1 MPQDTFKSLRDF
13 TPSPGKSGKYYSL
26 AALEGAGLGK
36 ISRLPRSIRVV
47 LEALL
52 RQCDGKKITE
62 EHVKQLAAWQA
73 NGARTTEIPFIVVRI
88 VLQDLIGFGTL
99 NDLSAMRNAA
109 ARLGVPPGNI
119 EPLVPVDVV
128 VDHSVEID
136 VHNSPDA
143 VQRNQEIEF
152 KRNAER
158 YLFVKWA
165 QGAFKTVRVVPP
177 GNGIIHQINMEYL
190 SKGVWEKDGVYFP
203 DTVFGTDSHT
213 TMVNG
218 IGIVAWG
225 VGGIEAEAGMLG
237 QPNAFLTP
245 DVVGCHM
252 TGRLREGVTATD
264 LALTVTELM
273 RKAKVVGKFVEFYGE
288 GATNLTAADRCTVAN
303 MAPEYGATMGY
314 FPVDE
319 KTIEYFRTTGR
330 DAALVSAIEAYY
342 KAQGMWGMPKKG
354 EIDYSQVIELDLNS
368 IVPSLSG
375 PKRPQDRVSLPD
387 LGSNFDMLF
396 AAPTDKNGYARPAAD
411 LTRREATGHAFDV
424 GHGDVLIASITS
436 CTNTSNPAL
445 LIAAGLLAKRAAEK
459 GLMPHPRIK
468 TSLAPGSKVVTA
480 YLRDAGL
487 LAPLEKLGFGVVAYG
502 CTTCMGAAG
511 PLDAKIEEAVVS
523 KDLVTAAVL
532 SGNRNF
538 EARVHANLRAN
549 YLASPALVVAY
560 ALAGTVRTDLTKDP
574 LGKDKDGKPVYLKDL
589 WPTDAE
595 VAALLKFASNAEHF
609 RREYGDLSGNKKLW
623 DAIPTI
629 EGAVFKWDAK
639 STFIKEPPFFDG
651 VTKTPGKVTDI
662 TGARALAIL
671 GDSITTDHISPS
683 TKIRPGTPA
692 GKWLEPFKDHPPA
705 DWGHFGVRRCNHE
718 LMVRGTFANVRLR
731 NQVAPG
737 TEGPITKVQ
746 PTGEQMTIFEASEIY
761 RAKNTPLV
769 IFGGDDYGMGS
780 SRDWAAKG
788 VQLLGVRAVIVKS
801 FERIHRANL
810 IGMGVVP
817 LQFKPGTDVKS
828 LNITGTEAFTI
839 EGLAGGNVKPMQDVT
854 MTITRA
860 DGSTQKVPLTL
871 RIDTGIEV
879 DYLKHGGILP
889 YVLRD
894 LVSAAA

>member
-1 MPQDTFKSLRDF
+1 MANDPFKTLRDF
-13 TPSPGKSGKYYSL
+13 TPSKGKAGRYHSL
-26 AALEGAGLGK
+26 AALEAAGFGK

-47 LEALL
+47 LEALV
-52 RQCDGKKITE
+52 RHCDGKLVTE
-62 EHVKQLAAWQA
+62 DHVKALAAWQPK
-73 NGARTTEIPFIVVRI
+73 GKRTSEIPFIVVRI

-99 NDLSAMRNAA
+99 NDLSAMRAA
-109 ARLGVPPGNI
+109 AGRLGLEPGSI

-136 VHNSPDA
+136 VHNTPDA

-190 SKGVWEKDGVYFP
+190 SRGVWEKDGVWFP

-218 IGIVAWG
+218 IGVVAWG

-252 TGRLREGVTATD
+252 TGKLREGVTATD

-273 RKAKVVGKFVEFYGE
+273 RKAKVVGKFVEFFGA
-288 GATNLTAADRCTVAN
+288 GATALTAADRCTVAN
-303 MAPEYGATMGY
+303 MAPEYGATMGF
-314 FPVDE
+314 FPVDD
-319 KTIEYFRTTGR
+319 KTVDYFRTTGR
-330 DAALVSAIEAYY
+330 EPEQVAAIESYY
-342 KAQGMWGMPKKG
+342 KAQDMFGMPKKG
-354 EIDYSQVIELDLNS
+354 EIDYSELIELDLDS
-368 IVPSLSG
+368 VVPSLSG
-375 PKRPQDRVSLPD
+375 PKRPQDRVNLPD
-387 LGSNFDMLF
+387 LGRGFDALF
-396 AAPTDKNGYARPAAD
+396 SAPTDKNGYARPAAD
-411 LTRREATGHAFDV
+411 LTRREPSGHPEFDV
-424 GHGDVLIASITS
+424 GHGDVLISSITS

-445 LIAAGLLAKRAAEK
+445 LIAAGLLAKRAVEK
-459 GLMPHPRIK
+459 GLKVSPRVK
-468 TSLAPGSKVVTA
+468 TSLAPGSKVATA

-487 LAPLEKLGFGVVAYG
+487 LPYLEQLGYGVVAYG

-560 ALAGTVRTDLTKDP
+560 GIAGTVRTDLTKDP
-574 LGKDKDGKPVYLKDL
+574 LGTGADGKPVYLKDV
-589 WPTDAE
+589 WPSDTE
-595 VAALLKFASNAEHF
+595 VASLMKFASNAEHF
-609 RREYGDLSGNKKLW
+609 RREYGDLSGNRKLW
-623 DAIPTI
+623 EAIPTV
-629 EGAVFKWDAK
+629 EGAVYKWDAK

-651 VTKTPGKVTDI
+651 VTRVPGKVSDI
-662 TGARALAIL
+662 QGARALAIL

-683 TKIRPGTPA
+683 TKIKPGTPA
-692 GKWLEPFKDHPPA
+692 GKWLEPFGTPPA
-705 DWGHFGVRRCNHE
+705 EWGHFGVRRCNHE

-731 NQVAPG
+731 NAVAPG
-737 TEGPITKVQ
+737 TEGPITKHQ
-746 PTGEQMTIFEASEIY
+746 PDGAQMTIFEASELY
-761 RAKNTPLV
+761 QKAGTPLV
-769 IFGGDDYGMGS
+769 IFGGEDYGMGS

-788 VQLLGVRAVIVKS
+788 VQLLGVKAVIVKS

-810 IGMGVVP
+810 IGMGVLP

-828 LNITGTEAFTI
+828 LGIDGTETFAV
-839 EGLAGGNVKPMQDVT
+839 EGVAGGDVKPLQDVT
-854 MTITRA
+854 LVITRK
-860 DGSTQKVPLTL
+860 DGAQQRVPLTL
-871 RIDTGIEV
+871 RIDTVIEV

-889 YVLRD
+889 YVLRN
-894 LVSAAA
+894 LLAA

>member
-1 MPQDTFKSLRDF
+1 MPNFTTDTLTSF
-13 TPSPGKSGKYYSL
+13 TPSPGKSGRYHSL
-26 AALEGAGLGK
+26 AALEKAGLGK
-36 ISRLPRSIRVV
+36 ISRLPVSLRIV
-47 LEALL
+47 LESLV
-52 RQCDGKKITE
+52 RNCDGKRVNE
-62 EHVKQLAAWQA
+62 QHVKNLAAWQP
-73 NGARTTEIPFIVVRI
+73 NGKRTSEIPFIVVRI

-99 NDLSAMRNAA
+99 NDLSAMRAA
-109 ARLGVPPGNI
+109 AGRLGVSPDRI

-136 VHNSPDA
+136 VYNAPDA
-143 VQRNQEIEF
+143 VQRNQQIEF

-158 YLFVKWA
+158 YSFVKWA

-190 SKGVWEKDGVYFP
+190 SRGVWEKDGVWFP

-218 IGIVAWG
+218 IGVVAWG

-252 TGRLREGVTATD
+252 TGKLREGVTATD

-288 GATNLTAADRCTVAN
+288 GAAALTAADRCTVAN

-314 FPVDE
+314 FPPDE
-319 KTIEYFRTTGR
+319 KTVDYFRTTGR
-330 DAALVSAIEAYY
+330 EPEQVAAIEAYY
-342 KAQGMWGMPKKG
+342 KAQGLFGMPKHG
-354 EIDYSQVIELDLNS
+354 DIDFTEVISLDLGS

-375 PKRPQDRVSLPD
+375 PKRPQDRVNLPD
-387 LGSNFDMLF
+387 LGRGFDALF
-396 AAPTDKNGYARPAAD
+396 SAPTDKNGYARPAAD
-411 LTRREATGHAFDV
+411 LTRREPSGHAEFDV
-424 GHGDVLIASITS
+424 GHGDVLISSITS

-445 LIAAGLLAKRAAEK
+445 LIAAGLLAKRAVEK
-459 GLMPHPRIK
+459 GLTVSSRVK
-468 TSLAPGSKVVTA
+468 TSLAPGSKVVTD
-480 YLRDAGL
+480 YLRDTGL
-487 LAPLEKLGFGVVAYG
+487 LPYLEKLGYGVVAYG

-560 ALAGTVRTDLTKDP
+560 GIAGTVRTDLTKDP
-574 LGKDKDGKPVYLKDL
+574 LGTGSDGKPVYLKDV

-595 VAALLKFASNAEHF
+595 VSSLLKFAANPEHF
-609 RREYGDLSGNKKLW
+609 RREYGDLSGAKELW

-629 EGAVFKWDAK
+629 EGAVYKWDAK
-639 STFIKEPPFFDG
+639 STFIKEPPFFEG
-651 VTKTPGKVTDI
+651 VTRVPGKVIDVK
-662 TGARALAIL
+662 GARALAIL

-683 TKIRPGTPA
+683 TKIKTGTPA
-692 GKWLEPFKDHPPA
+692 GKWLEGYNSPPSE
-705 DWGHFGVRRCNHE
+705 WGHFGVRRCNHE

-737 TEGPITKVQ
+737 TEGPITKHQ
-746 PTGEQMTIFEASEIY
+746 PDGAQMTIFEASELY
-761 RAKNTPLV
+761 QATGTPLV

-788 VQLLGVRAVIVKS
+788 VQLLGVKAVIVKS

-810 IGMGVVP
+810 IGMGVLP
-817 LQFKPGTDVKS
+817 LQFKPGDGVQSLKIDGTETFDIEGVNNGDVKP
-828 LNITGTEAFTI
+828 L
-839 EGLAGGNVKPMQDVT
+839 QDVT
-854 MTITRA
+854 LVITRK
-860 DGSTQKVPLTL
+860 DGAEQRVPLTL

-879 DYLKHGGILP
+879 DYLQHGGILP
-889 YVLRD
+889 YVLRQI
-894 LVSAAA
+894 VAAAA

>member
-1 MPQDTFKSLRDF
+1 MANDLFNTLTEF
-13 TPSPGKSGKYYSL
+13 TPFPGTTARYHSL
-26 AALEGAGLGK
+26 AALEAAGLGK
-36 ISRLPRSIRVV
+36 ISRMPRSLRVV
-47 LEALL
+47 LEALV
-52 RQCDGKKITE
+52 RHCDGKRVTE
-62 EHVKQLAAWQA
+62 QHVRSLAAWKA
-73 NGARTTEIPFIVVRI
+73 EAARTTEIPFIVVRI

-99 NDLSAMRNAA
+99 NDLSAMRAA
-109 ARLGVPPGNI
+109 AERLGVPPGSI

-136 VHNSPDA
+136 VHGRPDA

-190 SKGVWEKDGVYFP
+190 SHGVWEKDGVYFP

-218 IGIVAWG
+218 IGVVAWG

-252 TGRLREGVTATD
+252 TGKLREGVTATD

-273 RKAKVVGKFVEFYGE
+273 RKAKVVGRFVEFFGE
-288 GATNLTAADRCTVAN
+288 GAAALTAADRCTVAN

-319 KTIEYFRTTGR
+319 KTIEYFGSTGR
-330 DAALVSAIEAYY
+330 PRELVSAIDAYY
-342 KAQGMWGMPKKG
+342 RAQGMFGMPAKG
-354 EIDYSQVIELDLNS
+354 EIDYTRVIELDLGS

-375 PKRPQDRVSLPD
+375 PKRPQDRVSLPE
-387 LGSNFDMLF
+387 LGRSFDTLF
-396 AAPTDKNGYARPAAD
+396 AAPADKNGYARPVAD
-411 LTRREATGHAFDV
+411 LVRREPTGHAFDV

-445 LIAAGLLAKRAAEK
+445 LIAAGLLAKRAVEK

-487 LAPLEKLGFGVVAYG
+487 LPYLEKLGFGVVAYG
-502 CTTCMGAAG
+502 CTTCMGASG

-523 KDLVTAAVL
+523 KDLVTCAVL

-549 YLASPALVVAY
+549 YLASPPLVVAY

-574 LGKDKDGKPVYLKDL
+574 LGIGSDGKPVYLKDL
-589 WPTDAE
+589 WPSDAE
-595 VAALLKFASNAEHF
+595 VAALLRFTSNAEHF
-609 RREYGDLSGNKKLW
+609 RREYADLSGNKKLW
-623 DAIPTI
+623 DAVPTV
-629 EGAVFKWDAK
+629 EGAVYKWDDR
-639 STFIKEPPFFDG
+639 STFIKEPPFFEG
-651 VTKTPGKVTDI
+651 VTRTPGAVTDI
-662 TGARALAIL
+662 VAARALAIL

-683 TKIRPGTPA
+683 SPIRPGTPA
-692 GKWLEPFKDHPPA
+692 GKWLSNFDAPPSE
-705 DWGHFGVRRCNHE
+705 WGHFGVRRCNHE

-731 NQVAPG
+731 NAVAPG
-737 TEGPITKVQ
+737 TEGPVTKVQ
-746 PTGEQMTIFEASEIY
+746 PGGEQMTIFEASEIY

-769 IFGGDDYGMGS
+769 IFGGEDYGMGS

-788 VQLLGVRAVIVKS
+788 VQLLGVKAVIVKS

-817 LQFKPGTDVKS
+817 LQFKPGEDVKA
-828 LNITGTEAFTI
+828 LGIDGTETFTI
-839 EGLAGGNVKPMQDVT
+839 EGLAGG
-854 MTITRA
+854 
-860 DGSTQKVPLTL
+860 
-871 RIDTGIEV
+871 
-879 DYLKHGGILP
+879 
-889 YVLRD
+889 
-894 LVSAAA
+894 

>member
-1 MPQDTFKSLRDF
+1 MAQDTFKTLKEF
-13 TPSPGKSGKYYSL
+13 TPSPGKTGKYHSL
-26 AALEGAGLGK
+26 AALEAAGLGK

-47 LEALL
+47 LEALV
-52 RQCDGKKITE
+52 RHCDGKRVTE
-62 EHVKQLAAWQA
+62 EHVKALAAWQA
-73 NGARTTEIPFIVVRI
+73 NGKRTSEIPFIVVRI

-99 NDLSAMRNAA
+99 NDLSAMRAA
-109 ARLGVPPGNI
+109 AERLGMPPGNI

-136 VHNSPDA
+136 VYNRPDA
-143 VQRNQEIEF
+143 VQVNQEIEF

-158 YLFVKWA
+158 YSFVKWA

-177 GNGIIHQINMEYL
+177 GNGIIHQINMEHL
-190 SKGVWEKDGVYFP
+190 SRGVWEKDGVWFP

-218 IGIVAWG
+218 IGVVAWG

-252 TGRLREGVTATD
+252 TGKLREGVTATD

-273 RKAKVVGKFVEFYGE
+273 RKTKVVGKFVEYFGP
-288 GATNLTAADRCTVAN
+288 GAAALTAADRCTVAN

-319 KTIEYFRTTGR
+319 KTVDYFRTTGR
-330 DAALVSAIEAYY
+330 EPELVSAIEAYY
-342 KAQGMWGMPKKG
+342 KAQGVFGMPKKG
-354 EIDYSQVIELDLNS
+354 EIDYSQVIELDLDS

-375 PKRPQDRVSLPD
+375 PKRPQDRVSLPE
-387 LGSNFDMLF
+387 LGRNFDMLF
-396 AAPTDKNGYARPAAD
+396 SAPADKNGYARPAAD
-411 LTRREATGHAFDV
+411 LNRREPTGHDFDV

-445 LIAAGLLAKRAAEK
+445 LLAAGLLAKRAVEK

-487 LAPLEKLGFGVVAYG
+487 LPSLEKLGFGVVAYG

-523 KDLVTAAVL
+523 KDLVTCAVL

-623 DAIPTI
+623 EAIPTVK
-629 EGAVFKWDAK
+629 GAVYQWDAK
-639 STFIKEPPFFDG
+639 STFIKEPPFFEG
-651 VTKTPGKVTDI
+651 VTRTPGKIDDI
-662 TGARALAIL
+662 KSARALAIL

-683 TKIRPGTPA
+683 TKIKPGTPA
-692 GKWLEPFKDHPPA
+692 GKWLEPFKDHPPSE
-705 DWGHFGVRRCNHE
+705 WGHFGVRRCNHE

-731 NQVAPG
+731 NAVAPG
-737 TEGPITKVQ
+737 TEGPMTKHQ
-746 PTGEQMTIFEASEIY
+746 PDGELMTIFDASEKY
-761 RAKNTPLV
+761 RAEKTPLV

-788 VQLLGVRAVIVKS
+788 VQLLGVKAVIVKS

-810 IGMGVVP
+810 IGMGVLP

-828 LNITGTEAFTI
+828 LGINGTETFSI
-839 EGLAGGNVKPMQDVT
+839 EGINGGNVKPLQDVN
-854 MTITRA
+854 MVITRA

-871 RIDTGIEV
+871 RIDTVIEV

-889 YVLRD
+889 YVLRE
-894 LVSAAA
+894 LLAAA

>member
-1 MPQDTFKSLRDF
+1 
-13 TPSPGKSGKYYSL
+13 
-26 AALEGAGLGK
+26 
-36 ISRLPRSIRVV
+36 VV
-47 LEALL
+47 LEALV
-52 RQCDGKKITE
+52 RHCDGRRVTE
-62 EHVKQLAAWQA
+62 EHVKALAAWKA
-73 NGARTTEIPFIVVRI
+73 KGERTTEIPFIVVRI

-99 NDLSAMRNAA
+99 NDLSAMRAA
-109 ARLGVPPGNI
+109 AERLGVPPGNI

-136 VHNSPDA
+136 VHNRPDA

-190 SKGVWEKDGVYFP
+190 SQGVWEKDGVYFP

-252 TGRLREGVTATD
+252 TGKLREGVTATD

-273 RKAKVVGKFVEFYGE
+273 RKAKVVGQFVEFFGE
-288 GATNLTAADRCTVAN
+288 GAAALTAADRCTVAN

-319 KTIEYFRTTGR
+319 KTIEYFSTTGR
-330 DAALVSAIEAYY
+330 PRELVSAIEAYY
-342 KAQGMWGMPKKG
+342 RAQGLFGMPAKG
-354 EIDYSQVIELDLNS
+354 EIDYTRVLELDLSS

-387 LGSNFDMLF
+387 LGRNFDTLF
-396 AAPTDKNGYARPAAD
+396 SAPTDKNGYARAASD
-411 LTRREATGHAFDV
+411 LTRREPTGHDFDV

-468 TSLAPGSKVVTA
+468 TSLAPGSRVVTA

-487 LAPLEKLGFGVVAYG
+487 LTPLEKLGFGVVAYG

-511 PLDAKIEEAVVS
+511 PLDAKIEETVVS
-523 KDLVTAAVL
+523 KDLVTCAVL

-560 ALAGTVRTDLTKDP
+560 ALAGTVRTDLNKDP
-574 LGKDKDGKPVYLKDL
+574 LGVGSDGEPVYLKDL

-595 VAALLKFASNAEHF
+595 VASLLRYAANAEHF
-609 RREYGDLSGNKKLW
+609 RREYSDLSGNKKLW
-623 DAIPTI
+623 DAIPTV
-629 EGAVFKWDAK
+629 EGAVYKWDDK

-651 VTKTPGKVTDI
+651 VTRTPGAVSDI
-662 TGARALAIL
+662 VGARALAIL

-683 TKIRPGTPA
+683 TTIRPGTPA
-692 GKWLEPFKDHPPA
+692 GKWLSNFDAPPSE
-705 DWGHFGVRRCNHE
+705 WGHFGVRRCNHE

-737 TEGPITKVQ
+737 TEGPMTKVH
-746 PTGEQMTIFEASEIY
+746 PTGELTTIFEASEIY

-769 IFGGDDYGMGS
+769 IFGGEDYGMGS

-788 VQLLGVRAVIVKS
+788 VQLLGVKAVIVKS

-817 LQFKPGTDVKS
+817 LQFKPGVDVKTLGIDGS
-828 LNITGTEAFTI
+828 ETFTI
-839 EGLAGGNVKPMQDVT
+839 EGLAGGNVQPMQDIV
-854 MTITRA
+854 MTIKRA
-860 DGSTQKVPLTL
+860 DGSVQKVTLTL

-879 DYLKHGGILP
+879 EYLKHGGLLP

-894 LVSAAA
+894 LLAAA

>member
-1 MPQDTFKSLRDF
+1 MAKDTFKTLKEF
-13 TPSPGKSGKYYSL
+13 TPSPGKTGKYHSL
-26 AALEGAGLGK
+26 AALEAAGLGK

-47 LEALL
+47 LEALV
-52 RQCDGKKITE
+52 RHCDGKRVSE
-62 EHVKQLAAWQA
+62 EHVKALAAWQP
-73 NGARTTEIPFIVVRI
+73 NGKRTAEIPFIVVRI

-99 NDLSAMRNAA
+99 NDLSAMRAA
-109 ARLGVPPGNI
+109 AERLGMPPGNI
-119 EPLVPVDVV
+119 EPLVSVDVV

-136 VHNSPDA
+136 VYNRPDA

-158 YLFVKWA
+158 YSFVKWA

-177 GNGIIHQINMEYL
+177 GNGIIHQINMEHL
-190 SKGVWEKDGVYFP
+190 SRGVFEKDGVWFP

-252 TGRLREGVTATD
+252 TGKLREGVTATD

-273 RKAKVVGKFVEFYGE
+273 RKTKVVGKFVEYF
-288 GATNLTAADRCTVAN
+288 GAGAAALTAADRCTVAN

-319 KTIEYFRTTGR
+319 KTVDYFRTTGR
-330 DAALVSAIEAYY
+330 ESEQVAAIEAYY
-342 KAQGMWGMPKKG
+342 KAQGMFGMPKTG
-354 EIDYSQVIELDLNS
+354 EIDYSQIIELDLDS

-375 PKRPQDRVSLPD
+375 PKRPQDRVSLPE
-387 LGSNFDMLF
+387 LGRNFDMLF
-396 AAPTDKNGYARPAAD
+396 SAPADKNGYARPAAD
-411 LTRREATGHAFDV
+411 LNRREPTGHDFDV

-445 LIAAGLLAKRAAEK
+445 LLAAGLLAQRAIDK

-468 TSLAPGSKVVTA
+468 TSLAPGSKVATA

-487 LAPLEKLGFGVVAYG
+487 LSSLEKLGFGVVAYG
-502 CTTCMGAAG
+502 CTTCMGASG

-523 KDLVTAAVL
+523 KDLVTCAVL

-549 YLASPALVVAY
+549 YLASPALVIAY

-574 LGKDKDGKPVYLKDL
+574 LGKDKAGKPVYLKDL

-595 VAALLKFASNAEHF
+595 VAALLKFASNADNF
-609 RREYGDLSGNKKLW
+609 RREYGDMSGNKKLW
-623 DAIPTI
+623 EAIPTVK
-629 EGAVFKWDAK
+629 GAVYEWDEK
-639 STFIKEPPFFDG
+639 STFIKEPPFFEG
-651 VTKTPGKVTDI
+651 VTRKLDKIDDI
-662 TGARALAIL
+662 KGARALAIL
-671 GDSITTDHISPS
+671 GDMITTDHISPS
-683 TKIRPGTPA
+683 TKIKPGTPA
-692 GKWLEPFKDHPPA
+692 GKWLEPYGTPPSE
-705 DWGHFGVRRCNHE
+705 WGHFGVRRCNHE

-731 NQVAPG
+731 NAVAPG

-746 PTGEQMTIFEASEIY
+746 PGGEQMTIFEASEIY
-761 RAKNTPLV
+761 RAKKTPLV
-769 IFGGDDYGMGS
+769 IFGGDDFGMGS

-788 VQLLGVRAVIVKS
+788 ILLLGVRAVIVKS

-810 IGMGVVP
+810 IGMGVLP
-817 LQFKPGTDVKS
+817 LQFKPGESVQS
-828 LNITGTEAFTI
+828 LKIDGTESFSI
-839 EGLAGGNVKPMQDVT
+839 EGINGGNVKPLQDVT
-854 MTITRA
+854 MVITRA
-860 DGSTQKVPLTL
+860 DGSTQRVTLTL

-889 YVLRD
+889 YVLRE
-894 LVSAAA
+894 LLAAA

>member
-1 MPQDTFKSLRDF
+1 MAQDTFKTLCDF
-13 TPSPGKSGKYYSL
+13 TPAPGKSGKYHSL
-26 AALEGAGLGK
+26 AALEAAGLGK

-47 LEALL
+47 LEALV

-62 EHVKQLAAWQA
+62 DHVKALAAWQA

-109 ARLGVPPGNI
+109 ARLGIAPSKI

-136 VHNSPDA
+136 VYNTPDA

-165 QGAFKTVRVVPP
+165 QGAFKTVRVIPP
-177 GNGIIHQINMEYL
+177 GNGIIHQINMEHL
-190 SKGVWEKDGVYFP
+190 SRGVWEKDGLYFP

-252 TGRLREGVTATD
+252 TGKLREGVTATD

-273 RKAKVVGKFVEFYGE
+273 RKAKVVGKFVEFYGA
-288 GATNLTAADRCTVAN
+288 GATALTAADRCTVAN

-319 KTIEYFRTTGR
+319 KTVEYFKTTGR
-330 DAALVSAIEAYY
+330 DPELVSTIEAYY
-342 KAQGMWGMPKKG
+342 KAQGMWGMPKAG
-354 EIDYSQVIELDLNS
+354 DIDYTQVIELDLNT

-396 AAPTDKNGYARPAAD
+396 SAPTDKNGYARPAAD
-411 LTRREATGHAFDV
+411 LTRREATGHDFDV

-445 LIAAGLLAKRAAEK
+445 LLAAGLLAKRAVEK

-468 TSLAPGSKVVTA
+468 TSLAPGSKVATA

-487 LAPLEKLGFGVVAYG
+487 LSSLEKLGFGVVAYG

-511 PLDAKIEEAVVS
+511 PLDAKIEDAVVS
-523 KDLVTAAVL
+523 KDLVTCAVL

-560 ALAGTVRTDLTKDP
+560 ALAGSVRTNLDKDP

-589 WPTDAE
+589 WPSDAE
-595 VAALLKFASNAEHF
+595 VASLLKFAANADHF

-629 EGAVFKWDAK
+629 EGAVYKWDAK

-651 VTKTPGKVTDI
+651 VTATPGVVTDI
-662 TGARALAIL
+662 KGARALAIL

-731 NQVAPG
+731 NAVAPG

-761 RAKNTPLV
+761 RAKKTPLV

-788 VQLLGVRAVIVKS
+788 VQLLGVNAVIVKS

-817 LQFKPGTDVKS
+817 LQFKPGEDVKT
-828 LNITGTEAFTI
+828 LKIDGTETFTI
-839 EGLAGGNVKPMQDVT
+839 EGLAGGNVTPMQDIT

-860 DGSTQKVPLTL
+860 DGTTQKVTLTL

-894 LVSAAA
+894 LVATAA

>member
-1 MPQDTFKSLRDF
+1 MATDTFKTLKEF
-13 TPSPGKSGKYYSL
+13 TPSPGKTGKYHSL
-26 AALEGAGLGK
+26 AALEAAGLGK

-47 LEALL
+47 LEALV
-52 RQCDGKKITE
+52 RHCDGKRVTE
-62 EHVKQLAAWQA
+62 EHVKALATWEAQ
-73 NGARTTEIPFIVVRI
+73 GKRTSEIPFIVVRI

-99 NDLSAMRNAA
+99 NDLSAMRAA
-109 ARLGVPPGNI
+109 AERLGMPPGNI

-136 VHNSPDA
+136 VYNTPDA

-158 YLFVKWA
+158 YSFVKWA

-177 GNGIIHQINMEYL
+177 GNGIIHQINMEHL
-190 SKGVWEKDGVYFP
+190 SRGVWEKDGVWFP

-218 IGIVAWG
+218 IGVVAWG

-252 TGRLREGVTATD
+252 TGKLREGVTATD

-273 RKAKVVGKFVEFYGE
+273 RKTKVVGKFVEYFGP
-288 GATNLTAADRCTVAN
+288 GAAALTAADRCTVAN

-319 KTIEYFRTTGR
+319 KTVDYFRTTGR
-330 DAALVSAIEAYY
+330 DPEQVAAIEAYF
-342 KAQGMWGMPKKG
+342 KAQGMFGMPKKG
-354 EIDYSQVIELDLNS
+354 EIDYTQVIELDLDS

-375 PKRPQDRVSLPD
+375 PKRPQDRVSLPE
-387 LGSNFDMLF
+387 LGRNFDMLF
-396 AAPTDKNGYARPAAD
+396 SAPADKNGYARPAAD
-411 LTRREATGHAFDV
+411 LNRREPTGHDFDV

-445 LIAAGLLAKRAAEK
+445 LIAAGLLAKRAVDK

-487 LAPLEKLGFGVVAYG
+487 LPSLEKLGFGVVAYG

-523 KDLVTAAVL
+523 KDLVTCAVL

-574 LGKDKDGKPVYLKDL
+574 LGKDRDGKPVYLKDL

-595 VAALLKFASNAEHF
+595 VAALLKFASNADNF
-609 RREYGDLSGNKKLW
+609 RREYGDMSGNKKLW
-623 DAIPTI
+623 EAIPTI
-629 EGAVFKWDAK
+629 KGAVYEWDAK
-639 STFIKEPPFFDG
+639 STFIKEPPFFEG
-651 VTKTPGKVTDI
+651 VTRSLDKIDDI
-662 TGARALAIL
+662 KGARALAIL

-683 TKIRPGTPA
+683 TKIKPGTPA
-692 GKWLEPFKDHPPA
+692 GKWLEPYGTPPSE
-705 DWGHFGVRRCNHE
+705 WGHFGVRRCNHE

-731 NQVAPG
+731 NAVAPG

-761 RAKNTPLV
+761 RAKKTPLV
-769 IFGGDDYGMGS
+769 IFGGDDFGMGS

-788 VQLLGVRAVIVKS
+788 ILLLGVRAVIVKS

-810 IGMGVVP
+810 IGMGVLP
-817 LQFKPGTDVKS
+817 LQFKPGESVQS
-828 LNITGTEAFTI
+828 LKIDGTESFSI
-839 EGLAGGNVKPMQDVT
+839 EGINGGNVKPLQDVT
-854 MTITRA
+854 MVITRA
-860 DGSTQKVPLTL
+860 DGSSQRVTLTL

-889 YVLRD
+889 YVLRE
-894 LVSAAA
+894 LLAAA

>member
-1 MPQDTFKSLRDF
+1 MANDIFKTLTEF
-13 TPSPGKSGKYYSL
+13 TPFPGRTARYHSL
-26 AALEGAGLGK
+26 AALEAAGLGK
-36 ISRLPRSIRVV
+36 VSRLPRSLRVV
-47 LEALL
+47 LEALV
-52 RQCDGKKITE
+52 RHCDGKRVTE
-62 EHVKQLAAWQA
+62 EHVKSLAAWKA
-73 NGARTTEIPFIVVRI
+73 EGARTAEIPFIVVRI

-99 NDLSAMRNAA
+99 NDLSAMRAA
-109 ARLGVPPGNI
+109 AERLGVPPGNI

-136 VHNSPDA
+136 VHNRPDA

-158 YLFVKWA
+158 YGFVKWA
-165 QGAFKTVRVVPP
+165 QGAFETVRVVPP

-190 SKGVWEKDGVYFP
+190 SQGVWEKDGVYFP

-252 TGRLREGVTATD
+252 TGKLREGVTATD

-273 RKAKVVGKFVEFYGE
+273 RKAKVVGQFVEFFGE
-288 GATNLTAADRCTVAN
+288 GAAALTAADRCTVAN

-314 FPVDE
+314 FPVDD
-319 KTIEYFRTTGR
+319 KTIEYFSNTGR
-330 DAALVSAIEAYY
+330 PRELVSAIEAYY
-342 KAQGMWGMPKKG
+342 RAQNMFGMPAKG
-354 EIDYSQVIELDLNS
+354 EIDYTRVLELDLDS

-375 PKRPQDRVSLPD
+375 PKRPQDRVSLPE
-387 LGSNFDMLF
+387 LGRSFDTLF
-396 AAPTDKNGYARPAAD
+396 SAPVEKNGYARSAAD
-411 LTRREATGHAFDV
+411 LVRREPTGHDFDV

-459 GLMPHPRIK
+459 GLKPHPRIK
-468 TSLAPGSKVVTA
+468 TSFAPGSKVVTA
-480 YLRDAGL
+480 YLREAGL
-487 LAPLEKLGFGVVAYG
+487 LPHLEKLGFGVVAYG
-502 CTTCMGAAG
+502 CTTCMGASG

-523 KDLVTAAVL
+523 KDLVTCAVL

-549 YLASPALVVAY
+549 YLASPPLVVAY
-560 ALAGTVRTDLTKDP
+560 ALAGTVRTDLTKDA
-574 LGKDKDGKPVYLKDL
+574 LGTGSDGKPVYLKDL
-589 WPTDAE
+589 WASDAE
-595 VAALLKFASNAEHF
+595 VASLLRFASNAEQF

-623 DAIPTI
+623 DSIPTI
-629 EGAVFKWDAK
+629 EGAVYKWDDR
-639 STFIKEPPFFDG
+639 STFIKEPPFFEG
-651 VTKTPGKVTDI
+651 VTRTPGTVNDI
-662 TGARALAIL
+662 VGARALAIL

-683 TKIRPGTPA
+683 SPIRPGTPA
-692 GKWLEPFKDHPPA
+692 GKWLSNFDAPPSE
-705 DWGHFGVRRCNHE
+705 WGHFGVRRCNHE

-731 NQVAPG
+731 NAVAPG
-737 TEGPITKVQ
+737 TEGPVTKVQ
-746 PTGEQMTIFEASEIY
+746 PGGEQTTIFDASEIY
-761 RAKNTPLV
+761 RAKNTPLI
-769 IFGGDDYGMGS
+769 IFGGEDYGMGS

-788 VQLLGVRAVIVKS
+788 VQLLGVKAVIVKS

-817 LQFKPGTDVKS
+817 LQFKPGEDVKT
-828 LNITGTEAFTI
+828 LRIDGTETFTI
-839 EGLAGGNVKPMQDVT
+839 EGLAGGNVQPMQDVM

-860 DGSTQKVPLTL
+860 DGSVQKATLTL

-879 DYLKHGGILP
+879 DYLKHGGLLP

-894 LVSAAA
+894 LLAAA

>member
-1 MPQDTFKSLRDF
+1 M
-13 TPSPGKSGKYYSL
+13 SGKYHSL
-26 AALEGAGLGK
+26 AALEAAGLGK

-47 LEALL
+47 LEALV
-52 RQCDGKKITE
+52 RHCDGKRVNE
-62 EHVKQLAAWQA
+62 EHVKALAGWQPNA
-73 NGARTTEIPFIVVRI
+73 TRTAEIPFIVVRI

-99 NDLSAMRNAA
+99 NDLSAMRAA
-109 ARLGVPPGNI
+109 AERLGVSPGNI

-136 VHNSPDA
+136 VFNRPDA

-158 YLFVKWA
+158 YQFVKWA

-177 GNGIIHQINMEYL
+177 GNGIIHQINMEHL
-190 SKGVWEKDGVYFP
+190 SRGVFEKDGVWFP

-245 DVVGCHM
+245 DVVGCHV
-252 TGRLREGVTATD
+252 TGKLREGVTATD

-273 RKAKVVGKFVEFYGE
+273 RKTKVVGKFVEFFGE
-288 GATNLTAADRCTVAN
+288 GAAALTAADRCTVAN

-319 KTIEYFRTTGR
+319 KTIDYFRTTGR
-330 DAALVSAIEAYY
+330 EPEQVAAIEEYF
-342 KAQGMWGMPKKG
+342 KAQGMFGMPKAN
-354 EIDYSQVIELDLNS
+354 EIDYSQTVELDLDS
-368 IVPSLSG
+368 IVPCLSG

-396 AAPTDKNGYARPAAD
+396 SAPTDKNGYARPAAD
-411 LTRREATGHAFDV
+411 LNRREATGHDFDV

-445 LIAAGLLAKRAAEK
+445 LIAAGLFAKRAVEK

-487 LAPLEKLGFGVVAYG
+487 LEPLEKLGFGVVAYG

-511 PLDAKIEEAVVS
+511 PLDAKIEESVVS
-523 KDLVTAAVL
+523 KDLVTCAVL

-538 EARVHANLRAN
+538 EARVHPNLRAN

-560 ALAGTVRTDLTKDP
+560 ALAGSVRTDLTKDP
-574 LGKDKDGKPVYLKDL
+574 LGNDKDGTPVYLKDL

-595 VAALLKFASNAEHF
+595 VTSLLKFAANAEHF
-609 RREYGDLSGNKKLW
+609 RREYGDLSGNKALW
-623 DAIPTI
+623 DAIPTV
-629 EGAVFKWDAK
+629 EGAVYKWNPN

-651 VTKTPGKVTDI
+651 VTHTPDKVTDI
-662 TGARALAIL
+662 VGARALAIL

-692 GKWLEPFKDHPPA
+692 GKWLEPFKDHPPSE
-705 DWGHFGVRRCNHE
+705 WGHFGVRRCNHE

-731 NQVAPG
+731 NMVAPG

-746 PTGEQMTIFEASEIY
+746 PTGEQLTIFEASEIY
-761 RAKNTPLV
+761 HANKTPLV

-788 VQLLGVRAVIVKS
+788 VQLLGVKAVIVKS

-810 IGMGVVP
+810 IGMGVLP
-817 LQFKPGTDVKS
+817 LQFKPGDSAQS
-828 LNITGTEAFTI
+828 LNIDGTETFTI
-839 EGLAGGNVKPMQDVT
+839 EGINGGNVKPLQDVA
-854 MTITRA
+854 MVITRTN
-860 DGSTQKVPLTL
+860 GSTQRVPLTL

-889 YVLRD
+889 YVLRE
-894 LVSAAA
+894 LISAAK

>member
-1 MPQDTFKSLRDF
+1 MPQDTFKTLRDF
-13 TPSPGKSGKYYSL
+13 TPSPGKTGKYHSL
-26 AALEGAGLGK
+26 AALEEAGLGK

-47 LEALL
+47 LEALV

-62 EHVKQLAAWQA
+62 EHVKALAAWQA
-73 NGARTTEIPFIVVRI
+73 HGERTMEIPFIVVRI

-99 NDLSAMRNAA
+99 NDLSAMRAA
-109 ARLGVPPGNI
+109 AERLGVPPGNI

-136 VHNSPDA
+136 VYNRPDA

-177 GNGIIHQINMEYL
+177 GNGIIHQINMEHL
-190 SKGVWEKDGVYFP
+190 SRGVFEKNGVWFP

-252 TGRLREGVTATD
+252 RGKLREGVTATD

-273 RKAKVVGKFVEFYGE
+273 RKTKVVGKFVEFYGA
-288 GATNLTAADRCTVAN
+288 GASALTAADRCTVAN

-319 KTIEYFRTTGR
+319 KTVDYFRTTGR
-330 DAALVSAIEAYY
+330 EPEQVAAIEAYF
-342 KAQGMWGMPKKG
+342 KAQNMFGMPKPG
-354 EIDYSQVIELDLNS
+354 DIDYSQVIELDLDS

-387 LGSNFDMLF
+387 LGRNFDMLF
-396 AAPTDKNGYARPAAD
+396 ATPTDKNGYARPAAD
-411 LTRREATGHAFDV
+411 LDRREATGHAFDV

-445 LIAAGLLAKRAAEK
+445 LIAAGLLAKRAVEK

-487 LAPLEKLGFGVVAYG
+487 LPSLEKLGFGVVAYG

-511 PLDAKIEEAVVS
+511 PLDAKIEDAVVS
-523 KDLVTAAVL
+523 KDLVTCAVL

-560 ALAGTVRTDLTKDP
+560 ALAGTVRTDLTKEP

-595 VAALLKFASNAEHF
+595 VAALLKFAANAEHF
-609 RREYGDLSGNKKLW
+609 RREYGDLSGNKALW

-629 EGAVFKWDAK
+629 EGAVFKWDEK
-639 STFIKEPPFFDG
+639 STFIKEPPFFEG
-651 VTKTPGKVTDI
+651 VTRTPGKVTDI
-662 TGARALAIL
+662 VGARALAIL

-692 GKWLEPFKDHPPA
+692 GKWLSNYDAPPA

-746 PTGEQMTIFEASEIY
+746 PGGEQMTIFEASEIY

-810 IGMGVVP
+810 IGMGVLP
-817 LQFKPGTDVKS
+817 LQFKSGDSVAS
-828 LNITGTEAFTI
+828 LGINGSETFAI
-839 EGLAGGNVKPMQDVT
+839 EGINGGNVKPLQDVT
-854 MTITRA
+854 MVIGRA
-860 DGSTQKVPLTL
+860 DGSTQRVTLTL

-894 LVSAAA
+894 LVAAA

>member
-1 MPQDTFKSLRDF
+1 MAQDTFKTLREF
-13 TPSPGKSGKYYSL
+13 TPSLGMSGKYHSL
-26 AALEGAGLGK
+26 AALEAAGLGK

-47 LEALL
+47 LEALV
-52 RQCDGKKITE
+52 RHCDGKRVNE
-62 EHVKQLAAWQA
+62 EHVKALAGWQPNA
-73 NGARTTEIPFIVVRI
+73 TRTAEIPFIVVRI

-99 NDLSAMRNAA
+99 NDLSAMRAA
-109 ARLGVPPGNI
+109 AERLGVSPGNI

-136 VHNSPDA
+136 VFNRPDA

-158 YLFVKWA
+158 YQFVKWA

-177 GNGIIHQINMEYL
+177 GNGIIHQINMEHL
-190 SKGVWEKDGVYFP
+190 SRGVFEKDGVWFP

-245 DVVGCHM
+245 DVVGCHV
-252 TGRLREGVTATD
+252 TGKLREGVTATD

-273 RKAKVVGKFVEFYGE
+273 RKTKVVGKFVEFFGE
-288 GATNLTAADRCTVAN
+288 GAAALTAADRCTVAN

-319 KTIEYFRTTGR
+319 KTIDYFRTTGR
-330 DAALVSAIEAYY
+330 EPEQVAAIEEYF
-342 KAQGMWGMPKKG
+342 KAQGMFGMPKAN
-354 EIDYSQVIELDLNS
+354 EIDYSQTVELDLDS
-368 IVPSLSG
+368 IVPCLSG

-396 AAPTDKNGYARPAAD
+396 SAPTDKNGYARPAAD
-411 LTRREATGHAFDV
+411 LNRREATGHDFDV

-445 LIAAGLLAKRAAEK
+445 LIAAGLFAKRAVEK

-487 LAPLEKLGFGVVAYG
+487 LEPLEKLGFGVVAYG

-511 PLDAKIEEAVVS
+511 PLDAKIEESVVS
-523 KDLVTAAVL
+523 KDLVTCAVL

-538 EARVHANLRAN
+538 EARVHPNLRAN
-549 YLASPALVVAY
+549 YLDSPALVVAY
-560 ALAGTVRTDLTKDP
+560 ALAGSVRTDLTKDP
-574 LGKDKDGKPVYLKDL
+574 LGNDKDGTPVYLKDL

-595 VAALLKFASNAEHF
+595 VTSLLKFAANAEHF
-609 RREYGDLSGNKKLW
+609 RREYGDLSGNKALW
-623 DAIPTI
+623 DAIPTV
-629 EGAVFKWDAK
+629 EGAVYKWNPN

-651 VTKTPGKVTDI
+651 VTHTPDKVTDI
-662 TGARALAIL
+662 VGARALAIL

-692 GKWLEPFKDHPPA
+692 GKWLEPFKDHPPSE
-705 DWGHFGVRRCNHE
+705 WGHFGVRRCNHE

-731 NQVAPG
+731 NMVAPG

-746 PTGEQMTIFEASEIY
+746 PTGEQLTIFEASEIY
-761 RAKNTPLV
+761 HANKTPLV

-788 VQLLGVRAVIVKS
+788 VQLLGVKAVIVKS

-810 IGMGVVP
+810 IGMGVLP
-817 LQFKPGTDVKS
+817 LQFKPGDSAQS
-828 LNITGTEAFTI
+828 LNIDGTETFTI
-839 EGLAGGNVKPMQDVT
+839 EGINGGNVKPLQDVA
-854 MTITRA
+854 MVITRTN
-860 DGSTQKVPLTL
+860 GSTQRVPLTL

-889 YVLRD
+889 YVLRE
-894 LVSAAA
+894 LISAAK

>member
-1 MPQDTFKSLRDF
+1 MAQDIFKTLKDF
-13 TPSPGKSGKYYSL
+13 TPSPGKTGKYHSL
-26 AALEGAGLGK
+26 AALEQAGLGK
-36 ISRLPRSIRVV
+36 ISRLPFSIRVV
-47 LEALL
+47 LEALV
-52 RQCDGKKITE
+52 RHCDGKRVSE
-62 EHVKQLAAWQA
+62 EHVKALAAWQPNA
-73 NGARTTEIPFIVVRI
+73 IRTAEIPFVVVRI

-99 NDLSAMRNAA
+99 NDLSAMRKAA
-109 ARLGVPPGNI
+109 ERLGVPPGNI

-136 VHNSPDA
+136 VYNRPDA

-158 YLFVKWA
+158 YAFVKWA

-177 GNGIIHQINMEYL
+177 GNGIIHQINMEHL
-190 SKGVWEKDGVYFP
+190 SRGVFEKDGVWFP

-252 TGRLREGVTATD
+252 TGKLREGVTATD

-273 RKAKVVGKFVEFYGE
+273 RKAKVVGKFVEFYGA
-288 GATNLTAADRCTVAN
+288 GATALTAADRCTVAN

-330 DAALVSAIEAYY
+330 EPEQVAAIESYF
-342 KAQGMWGMPKKG
+342 KAQSMFGMPKPG
-354 EIDYSQVIELDLNS
+354 DIDYSQIIELNLDT

-387 LGSNFDMLF
+387 LGRDFDKLF

-411 LTRREATGHAFDV
+411 VTRREATGHAFDV

-445 LIAAGLLAKRAAEK
+445 LIAAGLLAKRAMEK
-459 GLMPHPRIK
+459 GLMPHPRVK

-487 LAPLEKLGFGVVAYG
+487 LEPLEKLGFGVVAYG

-511 PLDAKIEEAVVS
+511 PLDAKIEDAVVS

-560 ALAGTVRTDLTKDP
+560 ALAGTIRTDLTTDP
-574 LGKDKDGKPVYLKDL
+574 LGTDKDGKPVFLKDL

-595 VAALLKFASNAEHF
+595 VAALLKFAANAEHF
-609 RREYGDLSGNKKLW
+609 RREYGDLSGNKALW

-629 EGAVFKWDAK
+629 EGAVYKWDPK

-651 VTKTPGKVTDI
+651 VTRTPGKVADI
-662 TGARALAIL
+662 VGARALAIL

-731 NQVAPG
+731 NMVAPG

-788 VQLLGVRAVIVKS
+788 VQLLGVKAVIVKS

-810 IGMGVVP
+810 IGMGVLP
-817 LQFKPGTDVKS
+817 LQFKAGESVQTLKID
-828 LNITGTEAFTI
+828 GTETFTI
-839 EGLAGGNVKPMQDVT
+839 EGINGGNVKPLQDVV
-854 MTITRA
+854 MVIGRA
-860 DGSTQKVPLTL
+860 DGSSQRVTLTL

-894 LVSAAA
+894 LVGAAA

>member
-1 MPQDTFKSLRDF
+1 MAKDTFNTLKEF
-13 TPSPGKSGKYYSL
+13 TPSSGKTGKYHSL
-26 AALEGAGLGK
+26 AALEMAGLGK

-47 LEALL
+47 LEALI
-52 RQCDGKKITE
+52 RHCDGEKISE
-62 EHVKQLAAWQA
+62 DQVKALASWQA
-73 NGARTTEIPFIVVRI
+73 NGKRTAEIPFIVVRI
-88 VLQDLIGFGTL
+88 VLQDLIGFGAL
-99 NDLSAMRNAA
+99 NDLSAMRAA
-109 ARLGVPPGNI
+109 AERLGVPPGKI

-136 VHNSPDA
+136 VHNAPDA

-158 YLFVKWA
+158 YRFVKWA
-165 QGAFKTVRVVPP
+165 QGAFETVRVVPP

-190 SKGVWEKDGVYFP
+190 SQGVWEKNGVYYP

-218 IGIVAWG
+218 IGVVGWG
-225 VGGIEAEAGMLG
+225 VGGIEAEAAMLG

-245 DVVGCHM
+245 DVIGCHM

-273 RKAKVVGKFVEFYGE
+273 RKTKVVGKFVEFFGE
-288 GATNLTAADRCTVAN
+288 GAAALTAADRCTVAN

-314 FPVDE
+314 FPVDD
-319 KTIEYFRTTGR
+319 KTIDYFRTTGR
-330 DAALVSAIEAYY
+330 SAELVSAIEAYY
-342 KAQGMWGMPKKG
+342 KAQGMFGMPKPG
-354 EIDYSQVIELDLNS
+354 EIDYSEVIELDLGS

-387 LGSNFDMLF
+387 LGRNFDTLF
-396 AAPTDKNGYARPAAD
+396 SAPAEKNGYARPAAD
-411 LTRREATGHAFDV
+411 LNRREPTGHNFDV

-445 LIAAGLLAKRAAEK
+445 LLAAGLLAKRAVEK

-487 LAPLEKLGFGVVAYG
+487 LPSLEKLGFGVVAYG

-511 PLDAKIEEAVVS
+511 PLDHQIEEVVVS
-523 KDLVTAAVL
+523 KDLVTCAVL

-560 ALAGTVRTDLTKDP
+560 ALAGTVRTDLSKDP
-574 LGKDKDGKPVYLKDL
+574 LGKDNDGKPVYLKDL

-595 VAALLKFASNAEHF
+595 VAALLKFAANAEHF

-623 DAIPTI
+623 EAIPTI
-629 EGAVFKWDAK
+629 KGAVYQWDAK
-639 STFIKEPPFFDG
+639 STFIKEPPFFEG
-651 VTKTPGKVTDI
+651 VTRTPGKVDDI
-662 TGARALAIL
+662 KGARALAIL

-683 TKIRPGTPA
+683 TKIKPGTPA
-692 GKWLEPFKDHPPA
+692 GKWLEPFKDHPPSE
-705 DWGHFGVRRCNHE
+705 WGHFGVRRCNHE

-731 NQVAPG
+731 NAIVPG
-737 TEGPITKVQ
+737 AEGPITKVQ

-810 IGMGVVP
+810 IGMGIVP
-817 LQFKPGTDVKS
+817 LQFKPGTDVKT
-828 LNITGTEAFTI
+828 LGIEGTETFDI
-839 EGLAGGNVKPMQDVT
+839 EGIAGGNVKPLQDVA
-854 MTITRA
+854 MTITRP
-860 DGSTQKVPLTL
+860 DGSTHKVPLTL
-871 RIDTGIEV
+871 RIDTVIEV

-889 YVLRD
+889 YVLRE
-894 LVSAAA
+894 LLEAA